1 MRVDPYDAPRSAPEP
16 GSMAADSGSRLG
28 WPARQLAPDVLE
40 TVWPEPVA
48 VGHIVEF
55 RSRQYRVVRSE
66 PRRVACDDP
75 DIFGAH
81 LDGAEGAVG
90 ALVGLVAVPRSPG

>member
-1 MRVDPYDAPRSAPEP
+1 MRVDPHDASRAASDAGPRAMSGPILSASDRPP
-16 GSMAADSGSRLG
+16 AAD
-28 WPARQLAPDVLE
+28 LE

-48 VGHIVEF
+48 VGETVQF
-55 RSRQYRVVRSE
+55 RARAYRVVRSE

-90 ALVGLVAVPRSPG
+90 ALVGLVAVPRSAG